1 MKNFYKQLKKV
12 KMPQLWKNF
21 FPKKTTKE
29 MDEQR
34 LMSLM
39 ENFTG
44 QKFQWVKTD
53 DPKLLGKMVKCRTIE
68 PRGDRFVVLFD
79 DGSSID
85 SAYLNKNL
93 FMIHGDMEPLSLPE
107 LEAINGPA
115 KPVAPPAPPQDRR
128 IQEGLILP
136 PSTGSS
142 FIGVTTPQSN
152 MFDMFGSEET
162 TVSIALSVKLPDKKL
177 LKLMYQNA
185 ENKDKFLDELSD
197 YMQRMINKQVIKDS
211 VLSIVDGQKSPRK

>member
-1 MKNFYKQLKKV
+1 
-12 KMPQLWKNF
+12 MPQLWKNF

-53 DPKLLGKMVKCRTIE
+53 DPKKLGKTVKCRTIE
-68 PRGDRFVVLFD
+68 PRGDRFLVLFD

-85 SAYLNKNL
+85 SALLNKNL

-107 LEAINGPA
+107 LEAINGPT

-128 IQEGLILP
+128 IQEGLIPP

-142 FIGVTTPQSN
+142 FVGLTNPQSN

-211 VLSIVDGQKSPRK
+211 VLSIVDGQKSTRK

>member
-1 MKNFYKQLKKV
+1 
-12 KMPQLWKNF
+12 MPQLWKSL

-44 QKFQWVKTD
+44 QKFQWVKTN
-53 DPKLLGKMVKCRTIE
+53 DPKQLGKMVKCRTIE

-93 FMIHGDMEPLSLPE
+93 FMIHGDMEPLSLSE
-107 LEAINGPA
+107 LEAINGPI
-115 KPVAPPAPPQDRR
+115 KPVEPKPAPPAPPQDRR
-128 IQEGLILP
+128 ISEGIIPP

-142 FIGVTTPQSN
+142 VVGVTTPQSN
-152 MFDMFGSEET
+152 MFDMFGAEESN
-162 TVSIALSVKLPDKKL
+162 VSISLSVKLPDKKL

-211 VLSIVDGQKSPRK
+211 VLLIVEGQKSTRK

>member
-1 MKNFYKQLKKV
+1 
-12 KMPQLWKNF
+12 MPQLWKSF

-68 PRGDRFVVLFD
+68 PRGDRFLVLFD

-85 SAYLNKNL
+85 SAFLNRNL
-93 FMIHGDMEPLSLPE
+93 CMIHGDMEPLSLPE
-107 LEAINGPA
+107 LEAINGPT
-115 KPVAPPAPPQDRR
+115 KPAAPKVAPPAPPQDRR
-128 IQEGLILP
+128 IQEGIIP
-136 PSTGSS
+136 PPPTGSS
-142 FIGVTTPQSN
+142 FVGLTTTQSN
-152 MFDMFGSEET
+152 MFDMFGSEEA

-211 VLSIVDGQKSPRK
+211 VLSIVDGPKSTRK

>member
-1 MKNFYKQLKKV
+1 
-12 KMPQLWKNF
+12 MPQLWKNF

-44 QKFQWVKTD
+44 QKFQWVKTN
-53 DPKLLGKMVKCRTIE
+53 DPKQLGKTVKCRTIE
-68 PRGDRFVVLFD
+68 PRGDRFLVLFD

-85 SAYLNKNL
+85 SALLNKNL

-107 LEAINGPA
+107 LEAINGPT
-115 KPVAPPAPPQDRR
+115 KPAAPKVSPPAPPQERR
-128 IQEGLILP
+128 IQEGVVPQAP
-136 PSTGSS
+136 PVFAG
-142 FIGVTTPQSN
+142 TPQPVSN
-152 MFDMFGSEET
+152 MFDMFGAEEA
-162 TVSIALSVKLPDKKL
+162 TVSIVLSVKLPDKKL

>member
-1 MKNFYKQLKKV
+1 
-12 KMPQLWKNF
+12 
-21 FPKKTTKE
+21 

-53 DPKLLGKMVKCRTIE
+53 DPKQLGKMVKCRTIE
-68 PRGDRFVVLFD
+68 PRGDRFLVLFD

-85 SAYLNKNL
+85 SALLNKNL
-93 FMIHGDMEPLSLPE
+93 FMIHGDMEPLSLSE
-107 LEAINGPA
+107 IEAINGPI
-115 KPVAPPAPPQDRR
+115 KPVEPKPAPPTPPQERR
-128 IQEGLILP
+128 IQEGVVPQAP
-136 PSTGSS
+136 PVFAG
-142 FIGVTTPQSN
+142 TPQPVSN

>member
-1 MKNFYKQLKKV
+1 
-12 KMPQLWKNF
+12 MPQLWKNF
-21 FPKKTTKE
+21 SKTKNTTKE

-53 DPKLLGKMVKCRTIE
+53 KPELLGKVVKCRTIE
-68 PRGDRFVVLFD
+68 PRGDRFLVLFD

-85 SAYLNKNL
+85 SALLNKNL
-93 FMIHGDMEPLSLPE
+93 FMIHGDMEPLSRPE
-107 LEAINGPA
+107 LEAINGPTPSIEA
-115 KPVAPPAPPQDRR
+115 KPTPPAPPQDRA
-128 IQEGLILP
+128 IQEGVVP
-136 PSTGSS
+136 KGP
-142 FIGVTTPQSN
+142 FIPNTPAATSAPVSQAN
-152 MFDMFGSEET
+152 MFDMFNSEESNI
-162 TVSIALSVKLPDKKL
+162 SIALSVKLPDKKL
-177 LKLMYQNA
+177 LKMMYQNA

-211 VLSIVDGQKSPRK
+211 VISIVDTQKPTRKSVEA

>member
-1 MKNFYKQLKKV
+1 
-12 KMPQLWKNF
+12 MPQLWKNF

-53 DPKLLGKMVKCRTIE
+53 DPKQLGKMVKCRTIE
-68 PRGDRFVVLFD
+68 PRGDRFLVLFD

-85 SAYLNKNL
+85 SALLNKNL
-93 FMIHGDMEPLSLPE
+93 FMIHGDMEPLSLSE
-107 LEAINGPA
+107 IEAINGPI
-115 KPVAPPAPPQDRR
+115 KPVEPKPAPPTPPQERR
-128 IQEGLILP
+128 IQEGVVPQAP
-136 PSTGSS
+136 PVFAG
-142 FIGVTTPQSN
+142 TPQPVSN

-211 VLSIVDGQKSPRK
+211 VLSIVDGPKSTRK